1 MILLTFTTLTLD
13 TGYTNSC
20 LFALSYCM
28 PQEHLIGMFCLQLL
42 VVGILIALTSRDALV
57 AIDLCIERYLV
68 VLTTLYS
75 YFQADKYDSRFA
87 MEYWRDGPKWRQH
100 KTHVGI

>member
-1 MILLTFTTLTLD
+1 MLAQLNVRDKIKMILLTFTTLTLD

-20 LFALSYCM
+20 LFALSYRM

-57 AIDLCIERYLV
+57 Y
-68 VLTTLYS
+68 
-75 YFQADKYDSRFA
+75 
-87 MEYWRDGPKWRQH
+87 
-100 KTHVGI
+100 

>member
-57 AIDLCIERYLV
+57 AIDLC
-68 VLTTLYS
+68 LTCVSFCTMPTRS
-75 YFQADKYDSRFA
+75 VPWS
-87 MEYWRDGPKWRQH
+87 
-100 KTHVGI
+100 